1 MPMATRAESTALE
14 GLPVTSPTMFSSEND
29 HGSMNLASN
38 TASVPSTTPSSV
50 PAIQGMAEC
59 LTQRWTFRLS
69 VALIPAAVELLG
81 SSSELHDEVAGQV
94 LRLGLAPFLPPKA
107 DQGSLIAAR
116 LAFFWD
122 SMLWAAAQ
130 RR

>member
-1 MPMATRAESTALE
+1 
-14 GLPVTSPTMFSSEND
+14 
-29 HGSMNLASN
+29 
-38 TASVPSTTPSSV
+38 
-50 PAIQGMAEC
+50 MAEC